1 LIVID
6 TSALMAIAEN
16 EDRALECMAA
26 ANSEATILI
35 AAPTLTEVLVVA
47 GGRGIGAEMHRLID
61 GIQPTVIPLT
71 EGLARAAAEAY
82 GTWGKGFHPAK
93 LNLGD
98 CFAYATAKA
107 HGCPLLYIGD
117 DFAQTDIESAI
128 A

>member
-1 LIVID
+1 
-6 TSALMAIAEN
+6 
-16 EDRALECMAA
+16 MAA
-26 ANSEATILI
+26 VNSEATILI

-47 GGRGIGAEMHRLID
+47 RGRGIEAEIHRLIE

-71 EGLARAAAEAY
+71 ERLARAAAEAY

-98 CFAYATAKA
+98 CFAYATAKE

-117 DFAQTDIESAI
+117 DFAQTDIESAMI
-128 A
+128 

>member
-1 LIVID
+1 MIVID
-6 TSALMAIAEN
+6 SSALMAIAQN
-16 EDRALECMAA
+16 EDRALDCMAA
-26 ANSEATILI
+26 VNSEATILI

-47 GGRGIGAEMHRLID
+47 KGRGIEAEMHRLIE

-82 GTWGKGFHPAK
+82 GKWGKGFHPAK

-98 CFAYATAKA
+98 CFAYATAKE

-117 DFAQTDIESAI
+117 DFAQTDMESAMI
-128 A
+128 